1 MRGIKVNSRQKNAAD
16 IEKRFVSEE
25 KSSAQLL
32 QLAIVCLA
40 IASFFTTAQ
49 GMKNYIFHDDAI
61 AYVTSGAI
69 QGILLALSMSLP
81 KFISNIWEKKAFKT
95 GVKALI
101 TLVLLVLSAISLFC
115 SSWFSYV
122 YIAETIHKGSW
133 NIESELLVQQTY
145 RKELYKA
152 SDYAKTYR
160 TYLESELGQK
170 ILSLQTLANQLPTQ
184 ASDFS
189 MDWEAERQRYVSDDT
204 IASSYMATVI
214 DQMENAFVTAP
225 SQENRSLA
233 AQAVEQA
240 QTSVA
245 AALESDEAQEVSIES
260 RLQNYSSQID
270 TISRQIR
277 NADAQTNIESLYAL
291 LSSYRGMQETAVN
304 EQNRLQQEM
313 AALRNVSGR
322 LAIYAVDLGLSNST
336 SDISI
341 KSNLIEMQTELFQ
354 DNPNDAHL
362 LELATKTFTSLR
374 DSEAFSETS
383 TDSNGSLSYSA
394 LLTQMNALV
403 LNLNDYSDVKSIEKE
418 LNTFITELRE
428 ADSISDTMQDK
439 DVAASTSSSDAAA
452 SSAAADEAAAD
463 TNDTAVNDG
472 EGANQ
477 APDETSQTDTDLA
490 AANTDNE
497 EPASSEARAGS
508 INTGATTA
516 DADISATAN
525 DATWKKTWRGRLEKL
540 KAQISALP
548 TFEGSSADVSEI
560 TETQQAILTEFD
572 RTASCANLDNTTRRY
587 INDHNAL
594 EQGTIYLTS
603 PYRGLALF
611 ALMLAFFLDLSGFV
625 FGVVDLNA
633 TEPKGE
639 SSDTNAPRED
649 TPKATEEA
657 VGTAQNTK
665 VQFNDFLWST
675 LETAHPYMVV
685 TEQFRHEDGVYYYS
699 AFENG
704 IHKEWKVCD
713 THEYPEGVYV
723 LDKITANTGVRL
735 KEYPQELIFANQLAG
750 VDAQDGILLNGTLTY
765 QEGSLLFKPDVSV
778 SSTYQTRY
786 IASIDEYVPVHCYDP
801 KRGENLTQPA
811 MDLEKHPMKTRIVV
825 IALNPKGTRIVAIYL
840 IINN

>member
-1 MRGIKVNSRQKNAAD
+1 MNSRQKNAAD
-16 IEKRFVSEE
+16 IGKRFVTEG

-49 GMKNYIFHDDAI
+49 GMKNYIFHDDATI

-81 KFISNIWEKKAFKT
+81 KFISNIWEGKAFKT
-95 GVKALI
+95 GVKVLI

-133 NIESELLVQQTY
+133 NIDSELLVQQTY

-170 ILSLQTLANQLPTQ
+170 ILSIQTLANQLPTQ

-189 MDWEAERQRYVSDDT
+189 MDWEAERQRYTSDDT

-214 DQMENAFVTAP
+214 DQMENALVTAP

-245 AALESDEAQEVSIES
+245 AALESDQAQEVSIES

-277 NADAQTNIESLYAL
+277 NANAQTNIEGLYAL
-291 LSSYRGMQETAVN
+291 LSSYQGMQETAVN

-322 LAIYAVDLGLSNST
+322 LAVYAVDLGLSNST

-341 KSNLIEMQTELFQ
+341 KSNLIEMQTELFH
-354 DNPNDAHL
+354 DDPNDAHL

-374 DSEAFSETS
+374 NSEALSETS

-428 ADSISDTMQDK
+428 TDSTSDTTQDK
-439 DVAASTSSSDAAA
+439 DAAALTSSSSAAA
-452 SSAAADEAAAD
+452 SSAAADEAGAD
-463 TNDTAVNDG
+463 TNNTAVNDG
-472 EGANQ
+472 AGANQ
-477 APDETSQTDTDLA
+477 APDETSLTDTDLA

-497 EPASSEARAGS
+497 EPASSEAQADS
-508 INTGATTA
+508 INTEATTA
-516 DADISATAN
+516 DAEISATAN
-525 DATWKKTWRGRLEKL
+525 DATWKKTWRGRIEKL

-548 TFEGSSADVSEI
+548 TFVGSSADVSEI

-603 PYRGLALF
+603 PYKGLALF

-633 TEPKGE
+633 AEPKGE
-639 SSDTNAPRED
+639 SSESHTDAPRED

-657 VGTAQNTK
+657 VGTAPKIK

-675 LETAHPYMVV
+675 LETAHTYMVV

-713 THEYPEGVYV
+713 THEYPEGIYV

-735 KEYPQELIFANQLAG
+735 KEYPQELIFANQFAG

-765 QEGSLLFKPDVSV
+765 QEGGLLFKPDISV

-801 KRGENLTQPA
+801 KRGESLTQPA
-811 MDLEKHPMKTRIVV
+811 MDLEKRPMKTRIVV

-840 IINN
+840 IMNN

>member
-1 MRGIKVNSRQKNAAD
+1 MNSRQKNAAD
-16 IEKRFVSEE
+16 IGKRFVSEG

-32 QLAIVCLA
+32 QFAIVCLA

-49 GMKNYIFHDDAI
+49 GMKNYIFHDDATI

-81 KFISNIWEKKAFKT
+81 KFISNIWEKKASKT
-95 GVKALI
+95 GAKALI

-133 NIESELLVQQTY
+133 NIDSELLVQQTY

-170 ILSLQTLANQLPTQ
+170 ILRLQTLANQLPTQ

-189 MDWEAERQRYVSDDT
+189 MDWEAERQRYASDDT

-214 DQMENAFVTAP
+214 DQMENALITAP

-245 AALESDEAQEVSIES
+245 AALESDQAQEVSIES
-260 RLQNYSSQID
+260 RLQNYSGQID

-277 NADAQTNIESLYAL
+277 NADAQTNIEGLYAL
-291 LSSYRGMQETAVN
+291 LSSYQGMQETAVN

-322 LAIYAVDLGLSNST
+322 LAVYAVDLGLSNST

-354 DNPNDAHL
+354 DDPNDAHL

-374 DSEAFSETS
+374 NSEALSETS

-428 ADSISDTMQDK
+428 TDGTSDTTQDK
-439 DVAASTSSSDAAA
+439 DAVASTSSSSAAA
-452 SSAAADEAAAD
+452 SSAAADEAGAD
-463 TNDTAVNDG
+463 TNNTVVNDG
-472 EGANQ
+472 KGANQ
-477 APDETSQTDTDLA
+477 APDETSLTDTDIA
-490 AANTDNE
+490 AENTDNE
-497 EPASSEARAGS
+497 KPASSEARTDS
-508 INTGATTA
+508 INTEVTTA

-525 DATWKKTWRGRLEKL
+525 DATWKKTWRGRIEKL
-540 KAQISALP
+540 KARISALP
-548 TFEGSSADVSEI
+548 TFVGSSADVSEI

-633 TEPKGE
+633 AEPKGE
-639 SSDTNAPRED
+639 SSENHTDAPRED

-657 VGTAQNTK
+657 AGTAPNTK

-723 LDKITANTGVRL
+723 LDKITSNMGVKL
-735 KEYPQELIFANQLAG
+735 KEYPQELIFANQFAG

-801 KRGENLTQPA
+801 KRGESLTQPA
-811 MDLEKHPMKTRIVV
+811 MDLEKRPMKTRIVV

-840 IINN
+840 IMNN

>member
-1 MRGIKVNSRQKNAAD
+1 MNSRQKNAAD
-16 IEKRFVSEE
+16 IEKRFVSEG

-81 KFISNIWEKKAFKT
+81 KFISNIWERKAFKT

-133 NIESELLVQQTY
+133 NIDSELLVQQTY

-189 MDWEAERQRYVSDDT
+189 MDWEAERQRYTSDDT

-374 DSEAFSETS
+374 DSEALSETS

-428 ADSISDTMQDK
+428 TDSTSDTTQDK
-439 DVAASTSSSDAAA
+439 DAAASTSSSSAAA
-452 SSAAADEAAAD
+452 SSAAADEAGAD
-463 TNDTAVNDG
+463 TNNTVVNDG
-472 EGANQ
+472 ESANQ
-477 APDETSQTDTDLA
+477 APDETSLTDTDIA
-490 AANTDNE
+490 AENTDNE

-508 INTGATTA
+508 INTEATTA

-525 DATWKKTWRGRLEKL
+525 DATWKKTWRRRIEKL
-540 KAQISALP
+540 KARISALP
-548 TFEGSSADVSEI
+548 TFVGSSADVSEI

-625 FGVVDLNA
+625 FGVVDLNVA
-633 TEPKGE
+633 EPKGE
-639 SSDTNAPRED
+639 SSESHTDVPRED

-657 VGTAQNTK
+657 AGTAPNTK

-723 LDKITANTGVRL
+723 LDKITSNMGVKL
-735 KEYPQELIFANQLAG
+735 KEYPQELIFANQFAG

-786 IASIDEYVPVHCYDP
+786 IASIDEYAPVHCYDP
-801 KRGENLTQPA
+801 KRGESLTQPA
-811 MDLEKHPMKTRIVV
+811 MDLEKRPMKTRIVV

-840 IINN
+840 IMNN

>member
-1 MRGIKVNSRQKNAAD
+1 MNSRQKNAAD
-16 IEKRFVSEE
+16 IEKRFVSEG

-81 KFISNIWEKKAFKT
+81 KYISNIWEKKAFKT

-133 NIESELLVQQTY
+133 NIDSELLVQQTY

-189 MDWEAERQRYVSDDT
+189 MDWEAERQRYASDDT

-374 DSEAFSETS
+374 DSEALSETS

-428 ADSISDTMQDK
+428 ADSMSDTMQDK

-477 APDETSQTDTDLA
+477 APDETSLTDTDIA
-490 AANTDNE
+490 AENTDNE
-497 EPASSEARAGS
+497 KPASSEARTGS
-508 INTGATTA
+508 INTEVTTA

-548 TFEGSSADVSEI
+548 TFVGSSADVSEI

-572 RTASCANLDNTTRRY
+572 RTASYANLDNTTRRY

-633 TEPKGE
+633 AELKGE

-657 VGTAQNTK
+657 VGTVQNTK

-778 SSTYQTRY
+778 SSAYQTRY

>member
-1 MRGIKVNSRQKNAAD
+1 MNSRQKNAAD
-16 IEKRFVSEE
+16 IEKRFVSEG

-81 KFISNIWEKKAFKT
+81 KYISNIWEKKAFKT

-133 NIESELLVQQTY
+133 NIDSELLVQQTY

-189 MDWEAERQRYVSDDT
+189 MDWEAERQRYASDDT

-214 DQMENAFVTAP
+214 NQMENAFVTAP

-362 LELATKTFTSLR
+362 LELTTKTFTSLR
-374 DSEAFSETS
+374 DSEALSETS

-428 ADSISDTMQDK
+428 ADSMPDTMQDK
-439 DVAASTSSSDAAA
+439 DVAASISSSDAAA
-452 SSAAADEAAAD
+452 SS
-463 TNDTAVNDG
+463 
-472 EGANQ
+472 
-477 APDETSQTDTDLA
+477 

-548 TFEGSSADVSEI
+548 TFVGSSADVSEI

-633 TEPKGE
+633 AEPKGE

>member
-1 MRGIKVNSRQKNAAD
+1 MNSQQKNAAD
-16 IEKRFVSEE
+16 IGKRFVAEG

-49 GMKNYIFHDDAI
+49 GMKNYIFHDDATI

-122 YIAETIHKGSW
+122 YIAETVHKGSW
-133 NIESELLVQQTY
+133 DTDSRLLVQQTY
-145 RKELYKA
+145 RRELYSA
-152 SDYAKTYR
+152 NDYAKAYR

-189 MDWEAERQRYVSDDT
+189 MDWEAERQSYASDDT

-245 AALESDEAQEVSIES
+245 AALESDQAQEVSIES

-277 NADAQTNIESLYAL
+277 NADAQTNIEDLYAL
-291 LSSYRGMQETAVN
+291 LSSYQGMRETAVN

-322 LAIYAVDLGLSNST
+322 LAVYAVDLGLSNST

-354 DNPNDAHL
+354 DNPDDAYL

-374 DSEAFSETS
+374 NSEALSETS

-428 ADSISDTMQDK
+428 TDSTSDTTRDK
-439 DVAASTSSSDAAA
+439 DAAASTSSSSAAA
-452 SSAAADEAAAD
+452 SSAAADEAGAD
-463 TNDTAVNDG
+463 TNNTVVNDG

-477 APDETSQTDTDLA
+477 APDETSLTDTDLA
-490 AANTDNE
+490 AENTDNE

-508 INTGATTA
+508 INTEATTA

-525 DATWKKTWRGRLEKL
+525 DATWKKTWRGRIEKL
-540 KAQISALP
+540 KARISALP
-548 TFEGSSADVSEI
+548 TFVGSSADVSEI
-560 TETQQAILTEFD
+560 TETQQAILTGFD

-633 TEPKGE
+633 AEPKGE
-639 SSDTNAPRED
+639 SSDTDAPRGD
-649 TPKATEEA
+649 TPKVAEEA
-657 VGTAQNTK
+657 AGTAPNTK

-713 THEYPEGVYV
+713 THEYPEGIYV

-735 KEYPQELIFANQLAG
+735 KEYPQELIFANQFAG

-765 QEGSLLFKPDVSV
+765 QEGGLLFKPDVSV
-778 SSTYQTRY
+778 SSTYQARY

-801 KRGENLTQPA
+801 KRGESLTQPA
-811 MDLEKHPMKTRIVV
+811 MDLEKRPMKTRIVV

-840 IINN
+840 IMNN

>member
-1 MRGIKVNSRQKNAAD
+1 MNSRQKNAAD

-525 DATWKKTWRGRLEKL
+525 DATWKKTWRGQLEKL

>member
-1 MRGIKVNSRQKNAAD
+1 MNSQQKNAAD
-16 IEKRFVSEE
+16 IGKRFVSEG

-49 GMKNYIFHDDAI
+49 GMKNYIFHDDATI

-133 NIESELLVQQTY
+133 NIDSELLVQQTY
-145 RKELYKA
+145 RTELYKA
-152 SDYAKTYR
+152 SDYAKAYR

-189 MDWEAERQRYVSDDT
+189 MDWEAERQSYASDDT

-240 QTSVA
+240 QTSVT
-245 AALESDEAQEVSIES
+245 AALESDQVQEASIES

-277 NADAQTNIESLYAL
+277 NADAQTNTEILYAL
-291 LSSYRGMQETAVN
+291 LSNYQRMQETAVN

-313 AALRNVSGR
+313 TALRNVSGR

-374 DSEAFSETS
+374 NSEALSETS

-428 ADSISDTMQDK
+428 TDSTSDTTQDK
-439 DVAASTSSSDAAA
+439 DAAASTSSSSAAA
-452 SSAAADEAAAD
+452 SSAAADEAGAD
-463 TNDTAVNDG
+463 TNNTVVNDG

-477 APDETSQTDTDLA
+477 APDETSLTDTDLA
-490 AANTDNE
+490 AENTDNE

-508 INTGATTA
+508 INTEATTA

-525 DATWKKTWRGRLEKL
+525 DATWKKTWRGRIEKL
-540 KAQISALP
+540 KARISALP
-548 TFEGSSADVSEI
+548 TFVGSSADVSEI

-603 PYRGLALF
+603 PYKGLALF

-633 TEPKGE
+633 AEPKGE
-639 SSDTNAPRED
+639 SGESHTDVPRED
-649 TPKATEEA
+649 IQKATEEA
-657 VGTAQNTK
+657 AGTAPNTK

-735 KEYPQELIFANQLAG
+735 KEYPQELIFANQFAG

-801 KRGENLTQPA
+801 KRGESLTQPA

-840 IINN
+840 IMNN

>member
-1 MRGIKVNSRQKNAAD
+1 MNNRQKNAAD
-16 IEKRFVSEE
+16 IGKRFVTEG

-49 GMKNYIFHDDAI
+49 GMRNYIFHDDATI

-81 KFISNIWEKKAFKT
+81 KFISNIWERKAFKT

-133 NIESELLVQQTY
+133 NIDSELLVQQTY

-152 SDYAKTYR
+152 SNYAKTYR

-189 MDWEAERQRYVSDDT
+189 MDWEAERQRYTSDDT

-214 DQMENAFVTAP
+214 DQMENALVTAP

-245 AALESDEAQEVSIES
+245 AALESDQAQEVSIES
-260 RLQNYSSQID
+260 RLQNYSGQID

-277 NADAQTNIESLYAL
+277 NADAQTNIEGLYAL

-322 LAIYAVDLGLSNST
+322 LAVYAVDLGLSNST

-341 KSNLIEMQTELFQ
+341 KSNLIEMQTELFH
-354 DNPNDAHL
+354 DDPNDAHL

-374 DSEAFSETS
+374 NSEAPSETS

-428 ADSISDTMQDK
+428 TDSTSDTTQDK
-439 DVAASTSSSDAAA
+439 DTAASTSSSSAAA
-452 SSAAADEAAAD
+452 SSAAADEAGAD
-463 TNDTAVNDG
+463 TNNTVVNDG

-477 APDETSQTDTDLA
+477 APDETSLTDTDIA
-490 AANTDNE
+490 AENTDNE

-508 INTGATTA
+508 INTEATTA

-525 DATWKKTWRGRLEKL
+525 DATWKKTWRGRIEKL
-540 KAQISALP
+540 KARISALP
-548 TFEGSSADVSEI
+548 TFVGSSADVSEI

-572 RTASCANLDNTTRRY
+572 RTVSCANLDNTTRRY

-633 TEPKGE
+633 AEPKGE
-639 SSDTNAPRED
+639 SSESHTDVPRED

-657 VGTAQNTK
+657 AGTAPNTK

-675 LETAHPYMVV
+675 LETAHTYMVV

-713 THEYPEGVYV
+713 THEYPEGIYV

-735 KEYPQELIFANQLAG
+735 KEYPQELIFANQFAG

-801 KRGENLTQPA
+801 KRGESLTQPA
-811 MDLEKHPMKTRIVV
+811 MDLEKRPMKTRIVV

-840 IINN
+840 IMNN

>member
-1 MRGIKVNSRQKNAAD
+1 
-16 IEKRFVSEE
+16 
-25 KSSAQLL
+25 
-32 QLAIVCLA
+32 
-40 IASFFTTAQ
+40 
-49 GMKNYIFHDDAI
+49 
-61 AYVTSGAI
+61 
-69 QGILLALSMSLP
+69 
-81 KFISNIWEKKAFKT
+81 
-95 GVKALI
+95 
-101 TLVLLVLSAISLFC
+101 
-115 SSWFSYV
+115 
-122 YIAETIHKGSW
+122 
-133 NIESELLVQQTY
+133 
-145 RKELYKA
+145 
-152 SDYAKTYR
+152 
-160 TYLESELGQK
+160 
-170 ILSLQTLANQLPTQ
+170 
-184 ASDFS
+184 
-189 MDWEAERQRYVSDDT
+189 
-204 IASSYMATVI
+204 
-214 DQMENAFVTAP
+214 
-225 SQENRSLA
+225 
-233 AQAVEQA
+233 
-240 QTSVA
+240 
-245 AALESDEAQEVSIES
+245 
-260 RLQNYSSQID
+260 
-270 TISRQIR
+270 
-277 NADAQTNIESLYAL
+277 
-291 LSSYRGMQETAVN
+291 MQETAVN

-374 DSEAFSETS
+374 DSEALSETS

-428 ADSISDTMQDK
+428 ADSMSDTMQDK
-439 DVAASTSSSDAAA
+439 DVAASISSSDAAA

-548 TFEGSSADVSEI
+548 TFVDSSADVSEI

-633 TEPKGE
+633 AEPKGE

-649 TPKATEEA
+649 TTKATEEA

>member
-1 MRGIKVNSRQKNAAD
+1 M
-16 IEKRFVSEE
+16 
-25 KSSAQLL
+25 
-32 QLAIVCLA
+32 
-40 IASFFTTAQ
+40 
-49 GMKNYIFHDDAI
+49 
-61 AYVTSGAI
+61 
-69 QGILLALSMSLP
+69 P
-81 KFISNIWEKKAFKT
+81 
-95 GVKALI
+95 
-101 TLVLLVLSAISLFC
+101 
-115 SSWFSYV
+115 
-122 YIAETIHKGSW
+122 
-133 NIESELLVQQTY
+133 
-145 RKELYKA
+145 
-152 SDYAKTYR
+152 
-160 TYLESELGQK
+160 
-170 ILSLQTLANQLPTQ
+170 
-184 ASDFS
+184 
-189 MDWEAERQRYVSDDT
+189 
-204 IASSYMATVI
+204 
-214 DQMENAFVTAP
+214 
-225 SQENRSLA
+225 
-233 AQAVEQA
+233 
-240 QTSVA
+240 
-245 AALESDEAQEVSIES
+245 
-260 RLQNYSSQID
+260 
-270 TISRQIR
+270 
-277 NADAQTNIESLYAL
+277 
-291 LSSYRGMQETAVN
+291 
-304 EQNRLQQEM
+304 
-313 AALRNVSGR
+313 
-322 LAIYAVDLGLSNST
+322 
-336 SDISI
+336 
-341 KSNLIEMQTELFQ
+341 
-354 DNPNDAHL
+354 
-362 LELATKTFTSLR
+362 
-374 DSEAFSETS
+374 
-383 TDSNGSLSYSA
+383 
-394 LLTQMNALV
+394 
-403 LNLNDYSDVKSIEKE
+403 
-418 LNTFITELRE
+418 
-428 ADSISDTMQDK
+428 DTMQDK
-439 DVAASTSSSDAAA
+439 DVAASISSSDAAA
-452 SSAAADEAAAD
+452 SS
-463 TNDTAVNDG
+463 
-472 EGANQ
+472 
-477 APDETSQTDTDLA
+477 

-548 TFEGSSADVSEI
+548 TFVGSSADVSEI

-633 TEPKGE
+633 AEPKGE

>member
-1 MRGIKVNSRQKNAAD
+1 MNSRQKNAAD